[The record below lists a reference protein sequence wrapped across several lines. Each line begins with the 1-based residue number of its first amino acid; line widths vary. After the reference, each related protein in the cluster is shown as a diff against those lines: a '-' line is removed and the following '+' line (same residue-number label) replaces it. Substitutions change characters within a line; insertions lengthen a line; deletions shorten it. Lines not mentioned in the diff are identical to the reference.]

1 MPNPFGSS
9 FHQAGASFH
18 QGLEVGVCHFHPRR
32 AKKACGY
39 DRFLGIK
46 LFDTQTKIVNSFC
59 VKTGDIP
66 FYGKKIHSLALN
78 KSKFMN
84 KIYSVMSI
92 TFLFFFGQITAQ
104 TIVTK
109 EAKVETQT
117 VSKKTGI
124 STDATQSNAIS
135 IQSHEAAKK
144 TVTEE
149 PVKSTTVVNPN
160 VQVKKITITKE
171 QLDLQS
177 DRGREY
183 ILSHPELYIVE
194 EK

>member
-1 MPNPFGSS
+1 
-9 FHQAGASFH
+9 
-18 QGLEVGVCHFHPRR
+18 
-32 AKKACGY
+32 
-39 DRFLGIK
+39 
-46 LFDTQTKIVNSFC
+46 
-59 VKTGDIP
+59 
-66 FYGKKIHSLALN
+66 
-78 KSKFMN
+78 
-84 KIYSVMSI
+84 MSI

-144 TVTEE
+144 TLTEE